1 MVSLKPHEL
10 MYISCMYKKIYIAWA
25 IFEILYFVVMN
36 VILFDGTTERAQVG
50 LIFPLLIL
58 KIILLAPIVNRCK
71 CACPQHN

>member
-36 VILFDGTTERAQVG
+36 VILFDGTTERGASGSYISSSNTQNYSSG
-50 LIFPLLIL
+50 AHP
-58 KIILLAPIVNRCK
+58 
-71 CACPQHN
+71 